1 MASKK
6 VSKRA
11 KTKPKKKTIKKSAK
25 KAVRKRRSPSK
36 KSSKKS
42 SKKDTKAEQEAMQ
55 AFFEMLYDMV
65 EEEHGRKLRIERKK
79 ALYESHVQQVRGHK
93 EFAWFKQQVTKNFA
107 RDRDS
112 MMELYRQRIIE
123 ARKKGNDHF
132 VEFMRGEMLLLDAL
146 RVVDHNYY
154 GVKLVDREGKR
165 PIYEFEDYFDDDV
178 VPEAG
183 ELWDIYHEA

>member
-11 KTKPKKKTIKKSAK
+11 KTTPKKKTNRKKSAK
-25 KAVRKRRSPSK
+25 KTTQKRRKPSK
-36 KSSKKS
+36 KSSE
-42 SKKDTKAEQEAMQ
+42 KDTAAEEEAMR
-55 AFFEMLYDMV
+55 AFFDMVYDMV
-65 EEEHGRKLRIERKK
+65 EEEHGRKLRVERKK
-79 ALYESHVQQVRGHK
+79 ALYESHVLMVRGHK

-107 RDRDS
+107 RDRD
-112 MMELYRQRIIE
+112 MMMDLYRQRIVSE
-123 ARKKGNDHF
+123 RKKGNESF
-132 VEFMRGEMLLLDAL
+132 VRFMRGEMLLLDAL
-146 RVVDHNYY
+146 RAVDHNYY

-183 ELWDIYHEA
+183 ELWDMYHEA